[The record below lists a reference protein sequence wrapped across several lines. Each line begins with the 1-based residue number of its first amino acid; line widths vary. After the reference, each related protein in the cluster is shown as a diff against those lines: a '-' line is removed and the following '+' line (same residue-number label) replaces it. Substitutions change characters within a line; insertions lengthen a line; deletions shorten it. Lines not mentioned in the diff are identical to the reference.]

1 MVGVVNQEPIIF
13 NETIRENIAYGTPQA
28 TMEDIVSAAK
38 LANAHNFIVDGVHPE
53 GYDTIAGEN
62 GFKLS
67 GGEKQRVTIAR
78 AILRNPPVLI
88 LDEATSA
95 LDNVTEKLV
104 QEALDKA
111 MKDRTVFVIAHRLST
126 IEHAD
131 CIIVLEHGKIAESG
145 THSELLAKGGI
156 YYRLNQARKA

>member
-1 MVGVVNQEPIIF
+1 
-13 NETIRENIAYGTPQA
+13 
-28 TMEDIVSAAK
+28 
-38 LANAHNFIVDGVHPE
+38 LANAHNFIVDGAHPE
-53 GYDTIAGEN
+53 GYDTVAGEN

-131 CIIVLEHGKIAESG
+131 MIIVLEHGKIAECG
-145 THSELLAKGGI
+145 THGELLAKGGI
-156 YYRLNQARKA
+156 YYRLNQSRKA